1 MVKEINAEEY
11 SEILNSSKPVVIDF
25 HATWC
30 GPCKVLS
37 PILEELDD
45 EIEGVEFVKLDVDQH
60 PQIAGQNQVM
70 GVPTVVILKDGEVK
84 DRFVGVQ
91 PKEVIKE
98 KNYFTRLIVL
108 RIVLVLQVLILLLF
122 GFFIL
127 NIQNTVNELSG
138 QLETALLTIEDMKTV
153 LPEIEEAVENFNQ
166 LEPLFEN
173 LGKLSELLSVLT
185 DPFGSNG

>member
-1 MVKEINAEEY
+1 M
-11 SEILNSSKPVVIDF
+11 
-25 HATWC
+25 
-30 GPCKVLS
+30 
-37 PILEELDD
+37 
-45 EIEGVEFVKLDVDQH
+45 
-60 PQIAGQNQVM
+60 
-70 GVPTVVILKDGEVK
+70 
-84 DRFVGVQ
+84 
-91 PKEVIKE
+91 
-98 KNYFTRLIVL
+98 L
-108 RIVLVLQVLILLLF
+108 RIVLVLQVLILSLF

-127 NIQNTVNELSG
+127 NIQNTINELSD